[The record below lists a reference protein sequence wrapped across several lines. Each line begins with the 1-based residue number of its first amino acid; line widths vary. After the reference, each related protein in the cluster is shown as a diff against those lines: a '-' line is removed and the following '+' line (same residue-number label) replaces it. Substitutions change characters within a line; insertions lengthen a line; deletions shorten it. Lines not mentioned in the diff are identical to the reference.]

1 MECILTVVSR
11 VSVTARPGWTKTRR
25 LYTFWFCL
33 SERASAWCCTRSLR
47 RGRPSPWTRRYTSS
61 PPSSGASSPP
71 DRHRSRKRSP
81 EERNKQDKLKTHR
94 SRVRKMIQNLHSPA
108 QCKKNTPTAEPN
120 PKLRRLFVFFACFF
134 SFSVYKWMFWSC
146 AGKHKQ
152 EIIKQMSKEGAQNEA
167 RWMLNN

>member
-33 SERASAWCCTRSLR
+33 SERASVWCCTRSLR

-108 QCKKNTPTAEPN
+108 QCKKIHQLLNLIQSSDDCLSF
-120 PKLRRLFVFFACFF
+120 LRVFFLFPFINECFD
-134 SFSVYKWMFWSC
+134 
-146 AGKHKQ
+146 H
-152 EIIKQMSKEGAQNEA
+152 A
-167 RWMLNN
+167 RGNTNRK